1 MQGILD
7 IAIPAV
13 VLIPIILIG
22 VAVWIGLKYNEK
34 SSVVRRAEFLRLQR
48 LAVEEHERAEREF
61 EQEYSVLRQGNPD
74 PYYRRRESG
83 ENEYKKPPVQQEGWK
98 LPEPDIR
105 RRKQQGEEEE
115 YHKRQAEADF
125 HHRRMQAEADERRRR
140 EAAEDEIKKRKAE
153 ERERERRKTELEAH
167 LRREAEEERRRRAE
181 EDDANRRNEE
191 EAQNRDVHPASDL
204 YCLVCENPTK
214 RRCSRCKSAFYWY
227 VVDLFLRFL
236 YLLCSQPGG
245 ITMSESRK
253 IGDVVNTNPRKC
265 NVDSDDRS

>member
-22 VAVWIGLKYNEK
+22 VAVWIGVRYNEK

-61 EQEYSVLRQGNPD
+61 EQEYSLQRQGNPD
-74 PYYRRRESG
+74 PYYRRRDSG
-83 ENEYKKPPVQQEGWK
+83 ENEYKKPSVQMEGWR

-105 RRKQQGEEEE
+105 RRKQGEEEE

-140 EAAEDEIKKRKAE
+140 EAAEDEIKKRKSE
-153 ERERERRKTELEAH
+153 ERERERRKAELEAH
-167 LRREAEEERRRRAE
+167 LRREAEEERRRKAE
-181 EDDANRRNEE
+181 DEVNRRMNED
-191 EAQNRDVHPASDL
+191 EAQNRDVHPASNL

-227 VVDLFLRFL
+227 VVDLFFSIFSI
-236 YLLCSQPGG
+236 CSGCKLV
-245 ITMSESRK
+245 S
-253 IGDVVNTNPRKC
+253 
-265 NVDSDDRS
+265 

>member
-13 VLIPIILIG
+13 VLVPIILIG
-22 VAVWIGLKYNEK
+22 VAVWIGLKHNEK

-61 EQEYSVLRQGNPD
+61 EQEYSLQRQGNPD

-83 ENEYKKPPVQQEGWK
+83 ENEYKKPSVQQEGWR
-98 LPEPDIR
+98 LPETDIR
-105 RRKQQGEEEE
+105 RRKQGEEEE

-125 HHRRMQAEADERRRR
+125 HYRRMQAEADERRRR

-153 ERERERRKTELEAH
+153 ERERERRKAELEAH

-181 EDDANRRNEE
+181 DEANRRRNEE
-191 EAQNRDVHPASDL
+191 EAQNRDVHPASNL

-227 VVDLFLRFL
+227 SVDLFLHFL
-236 YLLCSQPGG
+236 YLLCLQIGV
-245 ITMSESRK
+245 ITMLSRK
-253 IGDVVNTNPRKC
+253 TGDVVNTNHRK
-265 NVDSDDRS
+265 DSAM